1 LRSREIPLIT
11 RKWKDKR
18 KVKLWDRKSREIS
31 NDLTNEA
38 IIKTAQQ
45 FKSSSLSTENIN
57 IETLKATLSKVNNDQ
72 NIQQRPNI
80 PR

>member
-1 LRSREIPLIT
+1 MRSREIPLIT

-18 KVKLWDRKSREIS
+18 KVKLRDRKSRDIS
-31 NDLTNEA
+31 NELTNEV
-38 IIKTAQQ
+38 IIKTAQKFQ
-45 FKSSSLSTENIN
+45 SSSLSRENIN
-57 IETLKATLSKVNNDQ
+57 IETLKATLLKVNNDQ